1 MEKKDIALLEISKII
16 VHDVPRHRKGDTS
29 PQIDYSEKES
39 NLTQELKTFFK
50 DKLVEIINKKSYRV
64 FYNTNS
70 ISPIPSIIY
79 SLNNSSPRNDLIE
92 PSKRIA
98 KHLYDIQ
105 KGTNPAGIVV
115 IIEGMINGNNIISI
129 LKVERDEGAKIEKN
143 TAHRYIDIVTVK
155 DLLLTKKTKLFKASI
170 FFNRTDYNVDYDGY
184 VADNQ
189 LQISSMKEVAD
200 FFLSDFLGCEFYDD
214 TRILTKNFFECT
226 QSFISKIED
235 PIKKAKYYEHL
246 LSYTNKPTSSISFLE
261 FSNEYLE
268 IDDRQNYEDYMIF
281 SKFPEENIRKDTEL
295 INSHIKRMMIDFD
308 NDVSVISK
316 KGDLGN
322 KIKLSPVEEGMTKA
336 EIIGKIKKIGS

>member
-16 VHDVPRHRKGDTS
+16 VHDVPRHKKGDTS

-64 FYNTNS
+64 FYNTHS
-70 ISPIPSIIY
+70 KSPIPSIIY

-115 IIEGMINGNNIISI
+115 IIEGKINGNNVISI

-214 TRILTKNFFECT
+214 TRILTKNFFEFT
-226 QSFISKIED
+226 QSFIIKIGD

-246 LSYTNKPTSSISFLE
+246 LSYTNKPASSISFLE

-268 IDDRQNYEDYMIF
+268 IDDRQDYEDYMIL
-281 SKFPEENIRKDTEL
+281 SKIPEENIRKDTEL

-322 KIKLSPVEEGMTKA
+322 KIKLSPVAEGMTKA